1 MAHTTGIMNLRV
13 SGVNGVADGRVA
25 TGTVGRHRDLAAMAD
40 AGMIVDKGP
49 MAA

>member
-1 MAHTTGIMNLRV
+1 MNLRV
-13 SGVNGVADGRVA
+13 IGVNGVADGHMA
-25 TGTVGRHRDLAAMAD
+25 TGTVGRHRDLAGMAE